1 MGYLDC
7 GASHWQISH
16 QPFLPL
22 LIENLETG
30 PRNRSASAVQSCKQI
45 EPKAGSWSRMLET
58 PALGNTINAAQTP
71 IIPPRKTWTEG
82 KLADQSVNNDFNPH
96 QANLMADSFVS
107 FEAGQPREFSI
118 FEDAIWAEE
127 MGCLVVRDRY
137 ALAGSLRR
145 NQTFA
150 LIGTIMRACASVSSV
165 RIEAYDANSVGRE
178 YPENRAVPAMEFRQI
193 WNKKIGRRIP
203 LEIIEV
209 ASDSD
214 RKFHDRWIAADYT
227 TGGSVWWTLS
237 NSVDALIDGGECSV
251 TRLYEYNQSV
261 F

>member
-7 GASHWQISH
+7 GASQWKTSRE
-16 QPFLPL
+16 PFPPL
-22 LIENLETG
+22 LITN
-30 PRNRSASAVQSCKQI
+30 PK
-45 EPKAGSWSRMLET
+45 PKAGLHSADVIQSCNNFEPAAPSLSRMFQT
-58 PALGNTINAAQTP
+58 SALANSINTAGAL
-71 IIPPRKTWTEG
+71 IIPRRKTGTG
-82 KLADQSVNNDFNPH
+82 DNPVGQPANTSFNPH

-118 FEDAIWAEE
+118 FEDAVWAEE

-137 ALAGSLRR
+137 ALAGSMRR

-178 YPENRAVPAMEFRQI
+178 YPESRAVPAMEFRQI
-193 WNKKIGRRIP
+193 WSNKIGRRIP

-209 ASDSD
+209 PSNSD
-214 RKFHDRWIAADYT
+214 RKFHDRWIAADYR
-227 TGGSVWWTLS
+227 TGGSVWWNLS

-251 TRLYEYNQSV
+251 TRLYEYSKSV

>member
-1 MGYLDC
+1 MGYLD
-7 GASHWQISH
+7 SSVSQWKISPE
-16 QPFLPL
+16 PFLPL
-22 LIENLETG
+22 LIANAEPETDAH
-30 PRNRSASAVQSCKQI
+30 SAEAIQGCTQIWSA
-45 EPKAGSWSRMLET
+45 ARAWSRMLKPST
-58 PALGNTINAAQTP
+58 LANSSNTAGSLIRPRNQTGS
-71 IIPPRKTWTEG
+71 ES
-82 KLADQSVNNDFNPH
+82 KLAVQPDGNSFNPH
-96 QANLMADSFVS
+96 KANLMADSFVA

-118 FEDAIWAEE
+118 FEDAVWAEE
-127 MGCLVVRDRY
+127 MGCLVIRDRY
-137 ALAGSLRR
+137 ALAGSMRR

-150 LIGTIMRACASVSSV
+150 LIGTIMKACASVGSV

-193 WNKKIGRRIP
+193 WNKKFGRRIP

-209 ASDSD
+209 SSDSEC
-214 RKFHDRWIAADYT
+214 KFHDRWIAADYA

-251 TRLYEYNQSV
+251 TRLFEYSKSV